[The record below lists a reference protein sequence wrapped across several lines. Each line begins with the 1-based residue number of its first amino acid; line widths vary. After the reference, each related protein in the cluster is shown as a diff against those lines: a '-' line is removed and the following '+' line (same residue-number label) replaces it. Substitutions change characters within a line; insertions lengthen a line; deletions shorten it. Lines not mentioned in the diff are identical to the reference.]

1 MVPPR
6 PEGQFR
12 QGFTCPALLDFTT
25 RAFSRTGLSPAMA
38 HLSRVLPLTRLQ
50 AVVPSRLRAA
60 PLSLIATW
68 GISVDFFSSGYLDI
82 SVPRVRLA
90 RLCIQRAIANEL
102 AGFPHSEIPGSKSVA
117 DSPRLIAGCH
127 VLHRLQLPRHPPNA
141 LVRLTI

>member
-1 MVPPR
+1 MVPPCSDR
-6 PEGQFR
+6 VSRAPPYSISQFGR
-12 QGFTCPALLDFTT
+12 F
-25 RAFSRTGLSPAMA
+25 
-38 HLSRVLPLTRLQ
+38 RVRGCHPLWRIFPDASANADCKQSLPN
-50 AVVPSRLRAA
+50 RLRAD

-90 RLCIQRAIANEL
+90 HLCIQYAIANEL
-102 AGFPHSEIPGSKSVA
+102 AGFPHSEIPGSKSVT

-141 LVRLTI
+141 LVHLTI